1 MIYIVIQTSQRQTF
15 YSVCNVHTVKC
26 WMQTQI
32 PIPRAIDRYGQ
43 STADRRPRSN
53 EDDAKQVGGS
63 RNGRS
68 GGRRH
73 RKDAPKR
80 NYTASVACFLQSR
93 IDTSPA
99 EIDTCTSFSFCSE
112 LLVYPRERAH
122 THTHTHTTWN
132 VDLLDDMFIVTV
144 VTGQDSAVEAQIGG
158 LVTEVPWLGPGA
170 EPRRGSGSKVNGVF
184 RRGLVG
190 VIPPWLDRR
199 KICHRVI

>member
-122 THTHTHTTWN
+122 THTHTHDVKCRSTRWH
-132 VDLLDDMFIVTV
+132 VYRDCGYWSGFCC
-144 VTGQDSAVEAQIGG
+144 GG
-158 LVTEVPWLGPGA
+158 TNRGPGDGSPLA
-170 EPRRGSGSKVNGVF
+170 GSRG
-184 RRGLVG
+184 RAAA
-190 VIPPWLDRR
+190 
-199 KICHRVI
+199 RVWEQS